1 LKKCDEGVIILLIPH
16 HHRGGVVSINE
27 IIDGGCMVS
36 HKNDAEALNYLKTAR
51 GQIDGILKM
60 IDDQRYCIDISKQIF
75 AVQSLLKKANMKILK
90 DHMHSCVA
98 SAVSDGSGDEKIEEI
113 IYILEKF
120 IDRS

>member
-1 LKKCDEGVIILLIPH
+1 
-16 HHRGGVVSINE
+16 
-27 IIDGGCMVS
+27 MVS
-36 HKNDAEALNYLKTAR
+36 HKNDAEALSYLKTAR

-60 IDDQRYCIDISKQIF
+60 IDDDRYCIDISKQIF

-98 SAVSDGSGDEKIEEI
+98 SAVSGGGGDEKIDEI

>member
-1 LKKCDEGVIILLIPH
+1 
-16 HHRGGVVSINE
+16 
-27 IIDGGCMVS
+27 MVS
-36 HKNDAEALNYLKTAR
+36 HREDAEVLNNLKTAR

-60 IDDQRYCIDISKQIF
+60 IEDERYCIDISKQIF

-98 SAVSDGSGDEKIEEI
+98 CAVRDGSADEKIEEI
-113 IYILEKF
+113 IYILEKY

>member
-1 LKKCDEGVIILLIPH
+1 
-16 HHRGGVVSINE
+16 
-27 IIDGGCMVS
+27 MAS

-90 DHMHSCVA
+90 DHMHYCVA

>member
-1 LKKCDEGVIILLIPH
+1 
-16 HHRGGVVSINE
+16 
-27 IIDGGCMVS
+27 MVS
-36 HKNDAEALNYLKTAR
+36 HREDADVVNSLKTAR

-60 IDDQRYCIDISKQIF
+60 IDDERYCIDISKQIF

-98 SAVSDGSGDEKIEEI
+98 NAVCEGGGDEKIEEI
-113 IYILEKF
+113 IYILEKY